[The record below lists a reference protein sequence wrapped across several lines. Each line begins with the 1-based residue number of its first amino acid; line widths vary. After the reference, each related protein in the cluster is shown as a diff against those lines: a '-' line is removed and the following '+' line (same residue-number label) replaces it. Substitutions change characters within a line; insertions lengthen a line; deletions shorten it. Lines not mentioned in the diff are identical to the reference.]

1 MQKCSRVREKCG
13 ETRTM
18 DDYMR
23 QARMQKQVQEEAR
36 SWGRNIRR
44 RPQQNIAIDSS
55 GSNHLTGQVSGLQPG
70 RTAYIRAGAA
80 YRAR

>member
-55 GSNHLTGQVSGLQPG
+55 RPSHLTRRVSEPQLG
-70 RTAYIRAGAA
+70 RAANVRAGAA